1 MKTQSKLALIL
12 FLSNALIVVLFGV
25 AVYYS
30 LYKYSYNDFH
40 KRLETR
46 ASIAAQFNFNTNQ
59 LSAEAFKLLREQHFE
74 KLPDEKEYIINLSDS
89 FAVAQASVTH
99 KISTS
104 FIKQIEQNGAA
115 DSKDGNLF
123 YSGITHTDNQ
133 INYAVIV
140 SARNYYATHHLF
152 YLRNI
157 VVVGMICILLITVS
171 FAIYFSKKIF
181 EPIKRITDRV
191 KEISSE
197 NFHLRLDE
205 DEDNDNNEIN
215 ELKSTFNDLLNRIE
229 TAFETQ
235 KNFVSNAS
243 HELGTP
249 LTSIIGEA
257 DVALIKERTPAEYRE
272 AIQNISTQA
281 ERLDQ
286 ITKSLVFL
294 AQTGYKG
301 KKIPFEVFRT
311 DEIIWEVKQVIDK
324 LNPQNKIYID
334 LSLLPEEPKKLKIK
348 GNKQLLHMA
357 IANILNNACKY
368 SHNKPVSVSIAASN
382 NQVIVVVKDDG
393 VGIPSS
399 EIKYIYDPF
408 FRASNT
414 SYFEGYGIGLPLAR
428 NIILLHKGTL
438 DVYSEAG
445 KGTTVYIHFPL
456 HFVDLP

>member
-1 MKTQSKLALIL
+1 MKTQSKIALIL
-12 FLSNALIVVLFGV
+12 FSSNVLIVVLFGV
-25 AVYYS
+25 AMYYS
-30 LYKYSYNDFH
+30 LYKYSYNDFY

-46 ASIAAQFNFNTNQ
+46 ASIAAQFNFNTNK

-74 KLPDEKEYIINLSDS
+74 RLPDEKEYIINLSDS
-89 FAVAQASVTH
+89 ASIKEASVIH
-99 KISTS
+99 QIPASLINQ
-104 FIKQIEQNGAA
+104 IKQYRAA
-115 DSKDGNLF
+115 DSKEGNLF
-123 YSGITHTDNQ
+123 YSGIIHTDNN
-133 INYAVIV
+133 IEYAVIV
-140 SARNYYATHHLF
+140 SARNYYATHHLY

-157 VVVGMICILLITVS
+157 VAIGILCLLVITVC
-171 FAIYFSKKIF
+171 FAVYFSKRIF
-181 EPIKRITDRV
+181 QPIKKITDRV

-197 NFHLRLDE
+197 NIHLRLDE
-205 DEDNDNNEIN
+205 IEGNDNTEIN

-235 KNFVSNAS
+235 KNFISNAS

-257 DVALIKERTPAEYRE
+257 DVALIKERTPAEYQE
-272 AIQNISTQA
+272 ALQNISSQA

-301 KKIPFEVFRT
+301 NNIPFEIFRT
-311 DEIIWEVKQVIDK
+311 DEILWEVKQVIDK

-348 GNKQLLHMA
+348 GNKQLLHLA
-357 IANILNNACKY
+357 ISNILSNACKY
-368 SHNKPVSVSIAASN
+368 SHNKPVAVSIAASN
-382 NQVIVVVKDDG
+382 NQVIIIVKDEG
-393 VGIPSS
+393 VGIPPS

-428 NIILLHKGTL
+428 NIILLHKGSL
-438 DVYSEAG
+438 DVYSEPG
-445 KGTTVYIHFPL
+445 KGTSVHMHFPL
-456 HFVDLP
+456 HFIGLS